1 MTETAAAA
9 AQSSDQ
15 LEALSARLAPGS
27 PKHPHRDQ
35 AHRDH
40 AHRDHAYPGHAHP
53 RHAHPRRTLWLL
65 SLACGVG
72 VSNIYYNQPLLLEM
86 GKSLHVPPAQVGQ
99 VAVATQV
106 GYAVGIFL
114 FVPLGDVVERRA
126 LMMRLFAAVA
136 LAALASAL
144 APTFA
149 VLLLAAV
156 ATGLTAA
163 VTHVAVPIAPELADE
178 QDRGKAVGI
187 AMTGLLL
194 GILLAR
200 TFAGALGAWFGWRS
214 VFWAATGLN
223 LLFVP
228 LLWKA
233 FPPLPPLHPVRYTRA
248 LRSLW
253 ELCTREALLREA
265 SLVGGLV
272 FAAFSTFWTT
282 LVFLL
287 GSPHYRLGPGV
298 AGAFGIL
305 GATGA
310 LVAPIAGRMADRH
323 GTRAVM
329 SLALLVQA
337 AAFGTLWACGYHIL
351 GLVLGV
357 VLLDGG
363 AQANQIANQTRI
375 FGIDARARGRIN
387 TVYMMVYF
395 AFGSIGSAAGAM
407 AWQQAG
413 WPGVCAL
420 GFGFLALAGL
430 RHATGRR

>member
-1 MTETAAAA
+1 MTEGAFAAEPPVVQTEA
-9 AQSSDQ
+9 SSISLDT
-15 LEALSARLAPGS
+15 SADVSSEPTGS
-27 PKHPHRDQ
+27 
-35 AHRDH
+35 
-40 AHRDHAYPGHAHP
+40 
-53 RHAHPRRTLWLL
+53 RHAHPRRTLLLL

-72 VSNIYYNQPLLLEM
+72 VSNIYYNQPLLLEI
-86 GKSLHVPPAQVGQ
+86 GRSLHVAPGQVGQ

-136 LAALASAL
+136 AAALACAL
-144 APTFA
+144 APNFA
-149 VLLLAAV
+149 VLLIASV
-156 ATGLTAA
+156 VTGLTAA

-200 TFAGALGAWFGWRS
+200 TFAGALGEWFGWRS
-214 VFWAATGLN
+214 VFFTAAGLN

-228 LLWKA
+228 LLWRA
-233 FPPLPPLHPVRYTRA
+233 FPLLKPAHPVAYRQA

-253 ELCTREALLREA
+253 TLVRGETLLREA

-272 FAAFSTFWTT
+272 FAAFSVFWTT

-287 GSPHYRLGPGV
+287 GSPHYGMGPGV

-310 LVAPIAGRMADRH
+310 LVAPIAGRLADRH

-329 SLALLVQA
+329 SWALLVQTL
-337 AAFGTLWACGYHIL
+337 AFATLWVFGYHLL
-351 GLVLGV
+351 GLIVGV

-363 AQANQIANQTRI
+363 AQANQISNQTRI
-375 FGIDARARGRIN
+375 FGIDVRARGRIN

-395 AFGSIGSAAGAM
+395 AFGSAGSAAGAL
-407 AWQQAG
+407 AWQHAG

-420 GFGFLALAGL
+420 GLGFLGLAGL

>member
-1 MTETAAAA
+1 MQPMDPARDAG
-9 AQSSDQ
+9 
-15 LEALSARLAPGS
+15 EAP
-27 PKHPHRDQ
+27 
-35 AHRDH
+35 AHS
-40 AHRDHAYPGHAHP
+40 
-53 RHAHPRRTLWLL
+53 RRTLLLL

-86 GKSLHVPPAQVGQ
+86 ARSLHVPPGQ
-99 VAVATQV
+99 IGEVAVATQI
-106 GYAVGIFL
+106 GYALGIFL
-114 FVPLGDVVERRA
+114 FVPLGDVVERRG
-126 LMMRLFAAVA
+126 LMVKLFAAVA
-136 LAALASAL
+136 ASMLASAL

-149 VLLLAAV
+149 VLLLASV
-156 ATGLTAA
+156 VTGLTAA

-178 QDRGKAVGI
+178 KDRGRAIGI

-200 TFAGALGAWFGWRS
+200 TFSGALGSWFGWRS
-214 VFWAATGLN
+214 VFYTAASLN

-228 LLWKA
+228 LLLRA
-233 FPPLPPLHPVRYTRA
+233 FPRLPPRHPVRYAHA

-253 ELCTREALLREA
+253 TLAAGEALLRESA
-265 SLVGGLV
+265 LVGGLV
-272 FAAFSTFWTT
+272 FAAFSVFWTT

-287 GSPHYRLGPGV
+287 GSTHYGMGPGV

-310 LVAPIAGRMADRH
+310 MVAPFAGRMADRH

-329 SLALLVQA
+329 SWALLVQG
-337 AAFGTLWACGYHIL
+337 AAFAILWATGYHVL
-351 GLVLGV
+351 GLVVGV

-375 FGIDARARGRIN
+375 FGIDATARGRIN
-387 TVYMMVYF
+387 TVYMMIYF
-395 AFGSIGSAAGAM
+395 AFGSVGSAAGAL
-407 AWQQAG
+407 AWQHDG

-420 GFGFLALAGL
+420 GLSFLGLAGL